1 MLQDIACALASTL
14 VTVWPD
20 CLHTVESST
29 SRALSASRQPTDP
42 RGTDR
47 PDTLTRVPPVDD
59 NPALVLVWR
68 RISDHAEKTAMT
80 YGHGSDRPKSGIRVA
95 APSEKLKA
103 DDVASNFADLDPAM
117 TQAEAWAE
125 SGRCLF
131 CYDAPCTT
139 ACPTH
144 IDVPGFIKKIQ
155 NDNLRGSA
163 RVILDANP
171 MGHSCARA
179 CPVEV
184 LCEGSCVMHG
194 QGSKPIQIA
203 RLQRHATDALLDH
216 GFVLFTPPASTGKK
230 VAVLGG
236 GPAGLSCAQE
246 LRRYGHDVVVFE
258 ARPKPGG
265 LNTYGIAQ
273 YKLTPQTALAEADT
287 IIKLGVTLKTNTVI
301 GKDISF
307 DAVVNDYDAVFLGF
321 GLGGTNRLGIKG
333 EDSAGVVDALT
344 FIEHLKEKPYGQ
356 FNIPD
361 RVLVIGAGNTAVDAA
376 TQARRLGAR
385 EVTFVYRRGPEDVSA
400 YAYEMELARNDGCTF
415 RFWSTPLEVTGDG
428 VVTGLTVKD
437 EGGRETHLPAGL
449 IIKAIGQEKRSEAL
463 KAFGL
468 DVDDKGRLIVDADRR
483 TSRAKVWAGGDCV
496 NGGKEIVNAAADG
509 VHAAK
514 SMHRMFSA
522 S

>member
-1 MLQDIACALASTL
+1 MT
-14 VTVWPD
+14 
-20 CLHTVESST
+20 
-29 SRALSASRQPTDP
+29 
-42 RGTDR
+42 
-47 PDTLTRVPPVDD
+47 
-59 NPALVLVWR
+59 
-68 RISDHAEKTAMT
+68 HA
-80 YGHGSDRPKSGIRVA
+80 HGNDRPKSGIRVA
-95 APSEKLKA
+95 PPQGKLSA
-103 DDVASNFADLDPAM
+103 DDVAANFADLDPAM
-117 TQAEAWAE
+117 TRAEAFAE

-131 CYDAPCTT
+131 CYDAPCMI

-155 NDNLRGSA
+155 TDNLRGSA
-163 RVILDANP
+163 RLILDANP

-203 RLQRHATDALLDH
+203 RLQRHATDALLDQH
-216 GFVLFTPPASTGKK
+216 FVLFTPPPSTGKK

-246 LRRYGHDVVVFE
+246 LRRYGHDVVVYD

-273 YKLTPQTALAEADT
+273 YKLTSQTALAEADT

-301 GKDISF
+301 GKDLAF
-307 DAVVNDYDAVFLGF
+307 DDVVADHDAVFLGF
-321 GLGGTNRLGIKG
+321 GLGATNRLGIKG

-356 FNIPD
+356 FNIPE

-376 TQARRLGAR
+376 TQARRLGAK
-385 EVTFVYRRGPEDVSA
+385 EVTFVYRRGPEDASA

-415 RFWSTPLEVTGDG
+415 LFWSTPVEVTGDG
-428 VVTGLTVKD
+428 TVTGLKVKD
-437 EGGRETHLPAGL
+437 EAGKETLLPAGL
-449 IIKAIGQEKRSEAL
+449 IIKAIGQEKRSAAL
-463 KAFGL
+463 KSFGL
-468 DVDDKGRLIVDADRR
+468 DVDDKGRLVVDTDRK

-509 VHAAK
+509 VRAARAMHAA
-514 SMHRMFSA
+514 FTA
-522 S
+522 A